1 MPDISL
7 YKRKIADYLEE
18 KIPET
23 IRRDITVSMNEK
35 LRRAITIVGPR
46 RSGKTYVMFKII
58 NDLLKSLPKEKT
70 LYLNFEDID
79 ISRLSVKDIKDLIY
93 YMFTTYE
100 DQPGQLYL
108 FLDEIQE
115 ITDWEILIR
124 NLIDDTRFNVM
135 ITGSSS
141 KLLSQEISTRLRGRT
156 LSYILTPL
164 SFPEFL
170 RFKDF
175 NMSKLV
181 STDQVSRI
189 QNLLLEYIEYGGYPE
204 VALFG
209 SERIRI
215 LNEILNLAIERD
227 ILERYGF
234 RNSHILKL
242 LILNISISSIFS
254 INKFYRYAK
263 NQSYEVSKDTLYS
276 YISALEDNNI
286 IYSMHNFN
294 TSPIKSKKTL
304 AKYYFVDNGLL
315 RVSGNTDISKR
326 MENAVYMNLFR
337 TYGKEKISYYIT
349 KNGKEVD
356 FLINNSPI
364 RLINVA
370 FSLENPATREREIKG
385 LLEASSEIGECELE
399 LVTMNEEGLDHNISI
414 VPLLKFLMG

>member
-1 MPDISL
+1 
-7 YKRKIADYLEE
+7 
-18 KIPET
+18 
-23 IRRDITVSMNEK
+23 
-35 LRRAITIVGPR
+35 
-46 RSGKTYVMFKII
+46 
-58 NDLLKSLPKEKT
+58 
-70 LYLNFEDID
+70 
-79 ISRLSVKDIKDLIY
+79 SRLSVQDIKDLIY

-115 ITDWEILIR
+115 ITDWESLIR

-170 RFKDF
+170 RVKDF
-175 NMSKLV
+175 NMSKIV
-181 STDQVSRI
+181 STDQVNRI

-242 LILNISISSIFS
+242 LILNISVSSIFS

-315 RVSGNTDISKR
+315 RVSGNTDISKK

-337 TYGKEKISYYIT
+337 TYGKERISYYIT

-414 VPLLKFLMG
+414 VPLWKFLMG